1 MDSVEGQELPEEDV
15 EVEDGEGEEEGSDT
29 LAEPMNHHDG
39 DAVEQE
45 EWEDMVAIGEPAQEQ
60 AQEGVVS
67 EQASGEAVAAAPAA
81 AGDGDGDSNAEPHSQ
96 ARRGA
101 DAESAASTSLRA
113 ALERWAGSPAGRAM
127 AAARAALPIAAVRGE
142 LLEALRQGDVVVVSG
157 DTGCGKTTQ
166 VPQYLLEDAIFSGA
180 GGRTHVVVTQPR
192 RIAAISVAERVA
204 EERGEPP
211 PGSPGP
217 GSTTG
222 YHVRLGAAVT
232 RHTRLTF
239 CTTGIL
245 LRRLAGDPSLRGVT
259 HVVVDEVHERSLQ
272 SDFLIALL
280 RDLLVTRR
288 MQLQAAEAQEAAAPG
303 AAHSDGN
310 GAAAA
315 TAAAVP
321 FGQHSS
327 VLKVVL
333 MSATLDAKLF
343 ANYFGGCPVLQA
355 AGRTFPVSRL
365 FLEDVYEATGYRL
378 ASDAPVALRRHG
390 PGVAHV
396 YAQRLAGG
404 SRGQRDLVAKGFGD
418 DEALAA
424 PLNPEYDPDLYV
436 NLPLHVRRNLARLD
450 EHRIDYDLLEALLSY
465 IDATTEPGAV
475 LVFLPGIGE
484 INHLYDRLTAQRA
497 YTGLR
502 GGGPAVSSYSSARC
516 VVLPLHSAVP
526 PAGQRAALRP
536 PAPGLRKVVLAT
548 NIAETSLTIEDVV
561 AVVDTGRHKERRFN
575 PARSMSMLVEDWV
588 SAASAQQ
595 RAGRAGRVRPGVS
608 YATYTRARFES
619 GLRRYGAPEITRVP
633 LEELVLQILLMGL
646 GPVSDFLSQVLEPPQ
661 PRAVTIALE
670 VLRQVGA
677 LETAPPAAA
686 TAIAAV
692 ASGGVTA
699 VHNSAAAGGATGAAG
714 GVPPATAG
722 VQPSIGPPREVLS
735 PLGRQLALLPV
746 APRLGKLL
754 VVGALLGCLAPAI
767 TIAATMSHKSPF
779 LTPTDDRGESER
791 ARRALAAPGAEGIAA
806 GQQSDHLLMV
816 AAYELWRIAASPKY
830 GGGTR
835 VAAQVAR
842 RHFLHLQT
850 LEQLS
855 EIRCQLAAMLAD
867 ARLVQPAGERGGYGS
882 GYGDGDG
889 SGYGGGGGKAA
900 MAAAAAWLDDPT
912 APWNKFARDPLVVK
926 AALCAALSPAVAV
939 MGEDSCPTSPPR
951 WGDAAPGPGAGD
963 EVFLHP
969 SSVVSAL
976 NTPQLLHPYLVYLE
990 KVKTARL
997 YLRDVTAISPLS
1009 MMLFGGPLTV
1019 LHAEGAVLVGSGSGS
1034 GSGVAQSV
1042 LRIACRAQTAVLVKQ
1057 LRGALE
1063 RLLERRFVGS
1073 SGNGGGGDGGGSQV
1087 AETVVG
1093 IVRQMLREEDE
1104 QRCMAARLL

>member
-1 MDSVEGQELPEEDV
+1 
-15 EVEDGEGEEEGSDT
+15 
-29 LAEPMNHHDG
+29 
-39 DAVEQE
+39 
-45 EWEDMVAIGEPAQEQ
+45 
-60 AQEGVVS
+60 
-67 EQASGEAVAAAPAA
+67 
-81 AGDGDGDSNAEPHSQ
+81 
-96 ARRGA
+96 GA
-101 DAESAASTSLRA
+101 DAESAASASLRA
-113 ALERWAGSPAGRAM
+113 ALERWADSPAGRAM

-217 GSTTG
+217 SSTTG

-280 RDLLVTRR
+280 RDLLVARR
-288 MQLQAAEAQEAAAPG
+288 MQRQAAEAQEAAAAS
-303 AAHSDGN
+303 AALSGGSDV
-310 GAAAA
+310 AAAA
-315 TAAAVP
+315 AGP
-321 FGQHSS
+321 PSGQHSS
-327 VLKVVL
+327 LLKVVL

-378 ASDAPVALRRHG
+378 ASDAPAALRRHG

-396 YAQRLAGG
+396 YAQRLVGG

-436 NLPLHVRRNLARLD
+436 ELPLHVRRNLARLD

-661 PRAVTIALE
+661 PRAVTAALE

-686 TAIAAV
+686 TATAAAASVV
-692 ASGGVTA
+692 ATTG
-699 VHNSAAAGGATGAAG
+699 HNSAAVGATGAAG
-714 GVPPATAG
+714 GTPAPFG
-722 VQPSIGPPREVLS
+722 VPREVLS

-842 RHFLHLQT
+842 RHFLHIQT

-889 SGYGGGGGKAA
+889 SAYGGGGGKAA

-912 APWNKFARDPLVVK
+912 APWNKFARDPLVAGEVWPLAPSTAPSTLLQFPL
-926 AALCAALSPAVAV
+926 AAEVPIPPPSVRPRRCLSRATATC
-939 MGEDSCPTSPPR
+939 SQ
-951 WGDAAPGPGAGD
+951 
-963 EVFLHP
+963 
-969 SSVVSAL
+969 
-976 NTPQLLHPYLVYLE
+976 PQQP
-990 KVKTARL
+990 
-997 YLRDVTAISPLS
+997 
-1009 MMLFGGPLTV
+1009 
-1019 LHAEGAVLVGSGSGS
+1019 
-1034 GSGVAQSV
+1034 
-1042 LRIACRAQTAVLVKQ
+1042 
-1057 LRGALE
+1057 
-1063 RLLERRFVGS
+1063 
-1073 SGNGGGGDGGGSQV
+1073 
-1087 AETVVG
+1087 
-1093 IVRQMLREEDE
+1093 
-1104 QRCMAARLL
+1104 

>member
-1 MDSVEGQELPEEDV
+1 PNSRSLSKLLGKATCDLFQYRNSFRLTAILPHLHFHPPLQRRTYISFLSQSNLTLWLLGPRDSPL
-15 EVEDGEGEEEGSDT
+15 T
-29 LAEPMNHHDG
+29 KNTH
-39 DAVEQE
+39 
-45 EWEDMVAIGEPAQEQ
+45 
-60 AQEGVVS
+60 
-67 EQASGEAVAAAPAA
+67 
-81 AGDGDGDSNAEPHSQ
+81 
-96 ARRGA
+96 
-101 DAESAASTSLRA
+101 
-113 ALERWAGSPAGRAM
+113 
-127 AAARAALPIAAVRGE
+127 ARAP
-142 LLEALRQGDVVVVSG
+142 SSSP
-157 DTGCGKTTQ
+157 Q
-166 VPQYLLEDAIFSGA
+166 VPQYILEDAISSGA

-217 GSTTG
+217 SSTTG

-280 RDLLVTRR
+280 RDLLAARR
-288 MQLQAAEAQEAAAPG
+288 MQRQAAEAQEAAATASG
-303 AAHSDGN
+303 GSSGN
-310 GAAAA
+310 VAAAN
-315 TAAAVP
+315 AASGP
-321 FGQHSS
+321 HSPGLPP

-343 ANYFGGCPVLQA
+343 ANYFGGCLVLQA

-365 FLEDVYEATGYRL
+365 FLEDVYEVTGYRL
-378 ASDAPVALRRHG
+378 ASDAPAALRRHG

-404 SRGQRDLVAKGFGD
+404 SRGQRDLVTKGFGD

-436 NLPLHVRRNLARLD
+436 ELPLHVRRNLARLD

-497 YTGLR
+497 YSGLR
-502 GGGPAVSSYSSARC
+502 GGAAVTSSYGSVRC

-536 PAPGLRKVVLAT
+536 PPPGLRKVVLAT

-661 PRAVTIALE
+661 PRAVAAALE

-677 LETAPPAAA
+677 LQTTPPAATTAMGAA
-686 TAIAAV
+686 TA
-692 ASGGVTA
+692 GY
-699 VHNSAAAGGATGAAG
+699 NSAAAAAAG
-714 GVPPATAG
+714 SIPP
-722 VQPSIGPPREVLS
+722 PSTPHEVLS

-830 GGGTR
+830 GGGTK

-867 ARLVQPAGERGGYGS
+867 ARLVQPPVERG

-889 SGYGGGGGKAA
+889 GVGGYGGGGGKAA
-900 MAAAAAWLDDPT
+900 MAAAASWLDDPS

-926 AALCAALSPAVAV
+926 AALCAALSPAVAA
-939 MGEDSCPTSPPR
+939 MGEDSCPTSSPR
-951 WGDAAPGPGAGD
+951 WADAAPGPGAGE
-963 EVFLHP
+963 EVFVHP
-969 SSVVSAL
+969 SSVVAAL

-997 YLRDVTAISPLS
+997 YLRDVTA
-1009 MMLFGGPLTV
+1009 
-1019 LHAEGAVLVGSGSGS
+1019 
-1034 GSGVAQSV
+1034 
-1042 LRIACRAQTAVLVKQ
+1042 
-1057 LRGALE
+1057 
-1063 RLLERRFVGS
+1063 
-1073 SGNGGGGDGGGSQV
+1073 
-1087 AETVVG
+1087 
-1093 IVRQMLREEDE
+1093 
-1104 QRCMAARLL
+1104 